1 MRVSIQ
7 YSVDIDEIPLEI
19 RNLIDTTVVER
30 LLAVVGALEDLSVE
44 SNPEQALTTIDE
56 ARKALFSADERL
68 SDLDG
73 ILRGYIV
80 QKAALLQGEVEAH
93 TVPDAPAVPEP
104 LPHPGETGKAVI
116 TPASEDTM
124 AMVRQTLA
132 AHRAET
138 DALRSMVS
146 EVHDED

>member
-1 MRVSIQ
+1 MRVNIQ

-19 RNLIDTTVVER
+19 QNLIQTTVVER
-30 LLAVVGALEDLSVE
+30 LHAVVEGLSDLSCE
-44 SNPEQALTTIDE
+44 DNPEQALVTIDE

-80 QKAALLQGEVEAH
+80 QRAALLQSQSEVQAEPNA
-93 TVPDAPAVPEP
+93 AVPES
-104 LPHPGETGKAVI
+104 LSHPGETGKAVI

-138 DALRSMVS
+138 DALRSMVN